1 MGKRITR
8 ENYIT
13 IQGWMITDFRLKGL
27 ELLCYAVIYGFSQDS
42 ETRMTGGLEYLQS
55 CTFASRPTII
65 ATLKKLVQKQ
75 LIIGETNITDCKRV
89 FYHANLDLVKEVKNL
104 NQGEVK
110 EFNQGELNDLTK
122 EVKEFN
128 QPPFNIKRNSKEY
141 IIKEAGEDFLLFWNT
156 YDKKVKLQ
164 DAIKAWKKL
173 SNDDRT
179 KAIAAIKPYQA
190 AMRYEKQYF
199 KYPSSYLNQRTW
211 EDDFSDYT
219 GKTFYEIREDDTDKE
234 KRFKEHM
241 RKKHPAIEQVRC
253 PLSMCAYIDLA
264 NVYGSESVEQEL
276 TKIENNIALYKLS
289 DISYEIAKSL
299 EKGRI

>member
-13 IQGWMITDFRLKGL
+13 IQGWMITDFRLKGF

-234 KRFKEHM
+234 KRFKEYM

-276 TKIENNIALYKLS
+276 TKIENNIALYKMS

>member
-13 IQGWMITDFRLKGL
+13 IQGWMITDFRLKGF

-234 KRFKEHM
+234 KRFKEYM
-241 RKKHPAIEQVRC
+241 RKKHPAIEQVRN
-253 PLSMCAYIDLA
+253 PLTMCAYIDLA

>member
-13 IQGWMITDFRLKGL
+13 IQGWMITDFRLKGF

-253 PLSMCAYIDLA
+253 PLSMCDYIDLA

>member
-13 IQGWMITDFRLKGL
+13 IQGWMITDFRLKGF